1 MRIYLSL
8 LRRAGLLLPS
18 QPSDDWLSPREA
30 RVIKFH
36 GLIVRRRYFEIKLE
50 RVQKRTLRIRLSF
63 TLSK

>member
-8 LRRAGLLLPS
+8 LLRARLLLPS

-30 RVIKFH
+30 RAIKFH
-36 GLIVRRRYFEIKLE
+36 SLIVRRRYFETKLE